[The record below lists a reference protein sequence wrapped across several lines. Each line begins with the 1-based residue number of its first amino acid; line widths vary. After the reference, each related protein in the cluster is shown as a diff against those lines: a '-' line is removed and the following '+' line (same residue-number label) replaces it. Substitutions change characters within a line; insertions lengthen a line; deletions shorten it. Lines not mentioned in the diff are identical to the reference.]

1 MKWRFFI
8 KNKKLMIEYVS
19 GVKYGYKSLDSSR
32 DVYSSINEA
41 NKVLRRLEVL
51 KKKNGWG
58 DEAQR
63 KVTKSVG
70 SKFNE
75 SYLGSELIFVVKK
88 IIFGLSV
95 LIGWLLVLGLVI
107 IWFGRFE

>member
-1 MKWRFFI
+1 M
-8 KNKKLMIEYVS
+8 S
-19 GVKYGYKSLDSSR
+19 GVNHGYKSLDASR
-32 DVYSSINEA
+32 DVYSSIREA

-58 DEAQR
+58 DETQR
-63 KVTKSVG
+63 EVTKSVG
-70 SKFNE
+70 SKFND
-75 SYLGSELIFVVKK
+75 SYLGSELIFAVKK